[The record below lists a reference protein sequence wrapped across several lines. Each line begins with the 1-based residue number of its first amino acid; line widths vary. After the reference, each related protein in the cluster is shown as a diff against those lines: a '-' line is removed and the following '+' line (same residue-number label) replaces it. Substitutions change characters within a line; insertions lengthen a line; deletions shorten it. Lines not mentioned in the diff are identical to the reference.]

1 MLTRTSINDRT
12 IRYMTPMNITD
23 VYIDLFEF
31 KTIPDVALV
40 PEAEDKILKILL
52 LMTMAPV
59 FRLLSILLLT
69 TTEKVSRILKTLLQ
83 MKVV

>member
-23 VYIDLFEF
+23 FYIDLFEF

-40 PEAEDKILKILL
+40 PDAEDKILKILL
-52 LMTMAPV
+52 LVTMALV
-59 FRLLSILLLT
+59 LWILNI
-69 TTEKVSRILKTLLQ
+69 ILIVITAT
-83 MKVV
+83 V

>member
-40 PEAEDKILKILL
+40 PDAEDKILKILL
-52 LMTMAPV
+52 LVTMALV
-59 FRLLSILLLT
+59 LWILNI
-69 TTEKVSRILKTLLQ
+69 ILIVITAT
-83 MKVV
+83 V